1 MISEKKK
8 KRESTIPLASMA
20 DIAFLLMVFF
30 LVTTTIDLDKGI
42 NLTLPEKGGEQVKI
56 KKGNIANLL
65 VNAQGQVLLDNE
77 PIEIPQIQETIRQKI
92 EEKGYDPEGKPNL
105 IVSIKT
111 ARETDYNTYIQ
122 VLDQVKL
129 AGATKISI
137 AEPEK

>member
-1 MISEKKK
+1 MLLNRKTRSSSE
-8 KRESTIPLASMA
+8 IPTSSMA
-20 DIAFLLMVFF
+20 DIAFLLLIFF
-30 LVTTTIDLDKGI
+30 LVTTTIDMDKGI
-42 NLTLPEKGGEQVKI
+42 NLTLPEKGGQQVKI

-65 VNAQGQVLLDNE
+65 VNAEGQVLLDDE
-77 PIEIPQIQETIRQKI
+77 PIDINDIQRVIKQKI
-92 EEKGYDPEGKPNL
+92 EEKGYDNEGKPIL

>member
-8 KRESTIPLASMA
+8 KRFPEIPSASLA
-20 DIAFLLMVFF
+20 DIAFLLMIFF
-30 LVTTTIDLDKGI
+30 LVTTTMDLDKGI

-65 VNAQGQVLLDNE
+65 VNAEGQVLLDNE
-77 PIEIPQIQETIRQKI
+77 PIELSQIRDVIKQKI
-92 EEKGYDPEGKPNL
+92 DEKGYDNEGKPVL

-111 ARETDYNTYIQ
+111 ARETKYDTYIQ
-122 VLDQVKL
+122 VLDQVKI